1 MLSHLKS
8 ATFSANLGQRLFW
21 GAAFLNLMSEVLNF
35 SQGIYLSKPLLM
47 PALGLSLLAPAR
59 PLQQFQI
66 WILCG
71 LGLSWL
77 GDVLLMF
84 APDGGEPFFL
94 AGLVSFL
101 LAHLSYLTAFWGR
114 SLGRGLLRDKPW
126 LIFPFIGYFLLLNTW
141 WWEELG
147 GLRTHVILYSM
158 VITAMAIS
166 ALHLKGQIEEIA
178 WKWLLGGALL
188 FVVSDT
194 LLAINKFVM
203 PLQGVGFWIMA
214 SYILAQY
221 GIVRGS
227 R

>member
-8 ATFSANLGQRLFW
+8 TTFSATLGQRLFW
-21 GAAFLNLMSEVLNF
+21 GAAFLNLMSEVLSF

-47 PALGLSLLAPAR
+47 PALALSLLAAAR
-59 PLQQFQI
+59 PVQRFQVLVL
-66 WILCG
+66 WG

-84 APDGGEPFFL
+84 APDGGEHFFL

-101 LAHLSYLTAFWGR
+101 LAHLTYLTAFWGR
-114 SLGRGLLRDKPW
+114 SQGRGFLRDNPW
-126 LIFPFIGYFLLLNTW
+126 LIFPFIAYLLLLNTW

-147 GLRTHVILYSM
+147 GLRTPVILYSI

-166 ALHLKGQIEEIA
+166 ALHLRGQIEESA
-178 WKWLLGGALL
+178 WKWLFGGALL
-188 FVVSDT
+188 FVASDT
-194 LLAINKFVM
+194 LLAVNRFVI
-203 PLQGVGFWIMA
+203 PLEGVGFWIMTT
-214 SYILAQY
+214 YILAQY
-221 GIVRGS
+221 GIVRGC